1 MKKKKYMLFFLCFM
15 LVCSFICVT
24 IQRSHAIAVAGS
36 LAALYGMSLGTKLL
50 AFVLCCAAAGIT
62 YKTVLE
68 AERMF
73 HKYMSYD
80 WGNYDPENTPPDD
93 PKSDKDW
100 KSIIKGLLAGVVS
113 LGFMN
118 NIKSF
123 FQSLGSDVGDNQMSE
138 ETFTGSVGDIK
149 YSYHMR
155 PSSCI
160 DAGVFKT
167 GYRWWFS
174 VNGSPYYQGYGT
186 RHQKGVSELVMN
198 SISFVVSGTD
208 VVIHYSYSALIIGGG
223 TESWAFDITI
233 PNCVTPGVP
242 SDYDYGTPFYNVKP
256 YSPVITNT
264 TPSMTMSPDIV
275 SVLSLD
281 EVTAPD
287 GASYYMY
294 TGTQDELI
302 DDLVNNVTFD
312 DLMTS
317 IEIQEQ
323 TGIRTYD
330 ITETPTGLV
339 IYPEIEDNEEPL
351 ELPYPDIDIVP
362 IEDVPE
368 YQGQSIG
375 LLQNIINWIVKLINT
390 VIALPSKFV
399 NLLKELMLYLFVP
412 EPYFIQDKVMSIN
425 TIISTKVG
433 DPNYVNFLDNVKSLQ
448 GEPIPDGYIWGYKC
462 FDASYINNLADTA
475 KLWQRWF
482 WYILITLWYM
492 NNTYKLI
499 RGSNA
504 VDFNAYDGGSSGG
517 GKIR

>member
-1 MKKKKYMLFFLCFM
+1 MYKNKFLLFFLCFM

-68 AERMF
+68 AKRMF
-73 HKYMSYD
+73 DKYMSYD

-123 FQSLGSDVGDNQMSE
+123 FQSLGSDVGDNQVG
-138 ETFTGSVGDIK
+138 ETFSGSVNGIT
-149 YSYHMR
+149 YSYYMQ
-155 PSSCI
+155 PSQ
-160 DAGVFKT
+160 AANRY

-174 VNGSPYYQGYGT
+174 VNGSPYYEGHGYRAIG
-186 RHQKGVSELVMN
+186 GVSHLEMTD
-198 SISFVVSGTD
+198 ITFVVSGTD
-208 VVIHYSYSALIIGGG
+208 VVIDYSYTAYPNQYPIDYLSFVL
-223 TESWAFDITI
+223 TI
-233 PNCVTPGVP
+233 PDVVVPGVP
-242 SDYDYGTPFYNVKP
+242 NNYDYSIPSYHVQP
-256 YSPVITNT
+256 YSPVVTNT
-264 TPSMTMSPDIV
+264 TPSMTMSPDLV
-275 SVLSLD
+275 SILPLE
-281 EVTAPD
+281 EVIAPD
-287 GASYYMY
+287 GKVYYMY
-294 TGTQDELI
+294 SGTQDDLI

-312 DLMTS
+312 DLVTS
-317 IEIQEQ
+317 VEIQEQ